1 MQEETFRKVP
11 QLFGLPN
18 GAHCEANNHRYG
30 SLFYIQKEEKKVLFS
45 KLSISNEFS
54 PHEYILNE

>member
-30 SLFYIQKEEKKVLFS
+30 SLFYIQKEEKK
-45 KLSISNEFS
+45 S
-54 PHEYILNE
+54 PIQ

>member
-11 QLFGLPN
+11 QLSGLPN

-30 SLFYIQKEEKKVLFS
+30 SLFYIQRGEK
-45 KLSISNEFS
+45 S
-54 PHEYILNE
+54 PIQQVIN

>member
-11 QLFGLPN
+11 QLSGLPN

-30 SLFYIQKEEKKVLFS
+30 SLFYIQRGKKAPFS

-54 PHEYILNE
+54 PHEYP